1 MTKFPEFF
9 DDDAGAVT
17 IDWITLTAAIL
28 LLGIMIVYAIF
39 NIGLSPLVPNIN
51 EALAGEPANVALG
64 TITIE

>member
-17 IDWITLTAAIL
+17 IDWITLTAAIIL
-28 LLGIMIVYAIF
+28 LSIVIIYAIY
-39 NIGLSPLVPNIN
+39 NNGLPTLVPNIN
-51 EALAGEPANVALG
+51 EALAGEPANVFLG

>member
-9 DDDAGAVT
+9 NDDAGVVT
-17 IDWITLTAAIL
+17 VDWITLTAGIL
-28 LLGIMIVYAIF
+28 LLGIIIVYAIF
-39 NIGLSPLVPNIN
+39 TNGLSPLVPNIN

>member
-17 IDWITLTAAIL
+17 VDWITLTAAIIL
-28 LLGIMIVYAIF
+28 LSIVIIYAIF
-39 NIGLSPLVPNIN
+39 NIGLSTLVPNIN

-64 TITIE
+64 TINIE